1 MKSCLLDTSVVVS
14 GFLKPHA
21 PPARLLSAFF
31 ARRLRLVYDARML
44 AEYGDVLARAELA
57 RAELGIAQSDSI
69 GFLLMLRTSGEL
81 LKPPAVKLKLPDPDD
96 LPFIETGL
104 ASTEKIVVTKN
115 PRHFEPA
122 AHLGLHILSPSDALR
137 KLDQGAS

>member
-1 MKSCLLDTSVVVS
+1 MKAWVLDTSVVVS

-31 ARRLRLVYDARML
+31 ARRLLLVYDARML
-44 AEYGDVLARAELA
+44 TEYGEVLARPEF
-57 RAELGIAQSDSI
+57 GISHHDYI

-81 LKPPAVKLKLPDPDD
+81 LKPPPVAIDLPDPDD

-104 ASTEKIVVTKN
+104 ASAEKTVVTKN
-115 PRHFEPA
+115 FPHFQPA
-122 AHLGLHILSPSDALR
+122 AKFGLKILLPAEAIR
-137 KLDQGAS
+137 VLDEDSS

>member
-1 MKSCLLDTSVVVS
+1 MKAWVLDTNVVVS

-44 AEYGDVLARAELA
+44 AEYGEVLARPEF
-57 RAELGIAQSDSI
+57 GISHHDYI

-81 LKPPAVKLKLPDPDD
+81 LRPSPVVIALPDLDD

-104 ASTEKIVVTKN
+104 ASDGKIVVTKN
-115 PRHFEPA
+115 LAHFQPA
-122 AHLGLHILSPSDALR
+122 AKFGLRILLPAEAQRALE
-137 KLDQGAS
+137 DGTAS